1 MYAQRK
7 KDQLMKLYKRNG
19 SSFWWYSFTVDGK
32 QYRGS
37 TKRLSNDKKGAKAV
51 MQKAYQNA
59 LDRVQFAELP
69 EISLEDC
76 FEHALVDLDKE
87 QSRRIYRASY
97 RVLYEY
103 VSSKDMNASD
113 FTQDMLEDFLDFR
126 RQQGR
131 KENTL
136 KGDIRAIRRA
146 FNKLEHRYNCPKLK
160 YPSIKGFTKTRYLS
174 DREEKII
181 FDVLAQ
187 NETIT
192 ARKAEQ
198 LCVVL
203 IDTGLRLME
212 AVTLEW
218 EFIDLNRREIEVY
231 RTKTGT
237 VSLVP
242 ISQRVHDLFRR
253 LHNQDQPFESVEEA
267 IKLLRKVIRENC
279 NKSERV
285 VLTRGSATV
294 HSLRDTYASRMVQRG
309 LSIQQVS
316 VLLGH
321 SNISQTMKYAQLEK
335 VDVVAQA
342 RLALDA

>member
-1 MYAQRK
+1 
-7 KDQLMKLYKRNG
+7 MKLYKRNG

-32 QYRGS
+32 QFRGS

-51 MQKAYQNA
+51 MQKAYQEA
-59 LDRVQFAELP
+59 LDRLQFGDLP
-69 EISLEDC
+69 EISLENC
-76 FEHALVDLDKE
+76 FEQALVGLYKE

-97 RVLYEY
+97 NILYEY
-103 VSSKDMNASD
+103 VPSPGMNASD

-160 YPSIKGFTKTRYLS
+160 YPSIKGFTKTRHLS
-174 DREEKII
+174 EREEPII
-181 FDVLAQ
+181 FDVLAK

-192 ARKAEQ
+192 GRKAEA
-198 LCVVL
+198 LCMVL
-203 IDTGLRLME
+203 LDTGLRLME
-212 AVTLEW
+212 AVNLEW
-218 EFIDLNRREIEVY
+218 ECVDLTRREIEVY
-231 RTKTGT
+231 RTKTDT

-242 ISQRVHDLFRR
+242 ISQRVHDLFQS
-253 LHNQDQPFESVEEA
+253 LLSQDQPFQNMEWA
-267 IKLLRKVIRENC
+267 IKVLREVIRTHC

-285 VLTRGSATV
+285 VATRGRATV

-316 VLLGH
+316 ILLGH
-321 SNISQTMKYAQLEK
+321 SNISQTIKYAQLET

-342 RLALDA
+342 RMALDV